1 MAAKPEP
8 LILASA
14 STARARMLEAA
25 GIAFTIEPAAIDE
38 ARIKTAAREAGHT
51 AIACALALATEK
63 ARAISQRHPKSLVIG
78 ADQILVADSE
88 WFDKPV
94 DLVEARTQLQALRGR
109 THVLATAVCVMRASE
124 PLWHATSMPELTMRR
139 VTDAFLDRYIAEEG
153 AALTASVG
161 AYRLEGRG
169 VQLFARISGDHF
181 AVLGMP
187 LLELLDF
194 LRDRG
199 ALLT

>member
-1 MAAKPEP
+1 MAATAER

-25 GIAFTIEPAAIDE
+25 GVTFTIEPAAIDE
-38 ARIKTAAREAGHT
+38 ARIKAAARET
-51 AIACALALATEK
+51 RQPAIACAHTLAGEK
-63 ARAISQRHPKSLVIG
+63 ARAVSQHHPESLVIG
-78 ADQILVADSE
+78 ADQILVAGAE
-88 WFDKPV
+88 WFDKPR
-94 DLVEARTQLQALRGR
+94 DLREARAQLQVLCGR
-109 THVLATAVCVMRASE
+109 THALATAVCVMRAGE
-124 PLWHATSMPELTMRR
+124 FLWHATSRPELTMRQF
-139 VTDAFLDRYIAEEG
+139 TEAFLDRYIAEEG
-153 AALTASVG
+153 EALTGSVG

-169 VQLFARISGDHF
+169 AQLFARISGDYF